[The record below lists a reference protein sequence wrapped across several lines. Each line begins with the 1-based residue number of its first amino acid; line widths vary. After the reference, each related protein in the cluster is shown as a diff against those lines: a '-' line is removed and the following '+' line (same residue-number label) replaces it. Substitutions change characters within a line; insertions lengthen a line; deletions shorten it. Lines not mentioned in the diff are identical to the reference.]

1 MTDFAKYL
9 QSFFH
14 KYLLGNFGA
23 SSNTIRA
30 YKKSFS
36 LLVSFMTKVK
46 NIPPHKLELKHL
58 NKDSISE
65 FLMWLETNGNNS
77 ISTRN
82 NRYGAICSFCKYL
95 QYEVPDKLA
104 DWQNIRSIGNKKN
117 FLKTVNY
124 LPVEGI
130 KLLLE
135 QVSLETPASRRDLSM
150 LALLYDG
157 GMRVQ
162 ELIDLTPSCVRLEYP
177 YYIRV
182 TGKGNKQRD
191 IPLQKE
197 QINLLEQYIRENQL
211 LRPEKQCNPLFCNR
225 SGGKLSPVGITYILK
240 KYAASARGV
249 NDKLIPQIIS
259 PHVLR
264 HSKAMHL
271 LQAGVNIV
279 YIRDFLGHVSVQT
292 TERYARADSKQ
303 KREALEAAYIDV
315 IPEKGKLGSW
325 EGNDEMLDFLTNL
338 GI

>member
-23 SSNTIRA
+23 SANTIRA
-30 YKKSFS
+30 YKKSFN
-36 LLVSFMTKVK
+36 LLVTFMSKVK
-46 NIPPHKLELKHL
+46 GIPPHKLELKHL
-58 NKDSISE
+58 NKQSIE
-65 FLMWLETNGNNS
+65 DFLMWLEIHCNNS

-82 NRYGAICSFCKYL
+82 NRYAAICSFCKYL
-95 QYEVPDKLA
+95 QYSVPDRLA
-104 DWQNIRSIGNKKN
+104 EWQNIRSIKNKKG
-117 FLKTVNY
+117 FSKVMNY
-124 LPVEGI
+124 LSIDGI

-135 QVSLETPASRRDLSM
+135 QVSIETFASRRDLAM
-150 LALLYDG
+150 LALLYDS

-162 ELIDLTPSCVRLEYP
+162 ELVDLSPSCIRLEYP

-197 QINLLEQYIRENQL
+197 QISLLQQYINENHL
-211 LRPEKQCNPLFCNR
+211 LRPERQSRPLFFNR
-225 SGGKLSPVGITYILK
+225 SRGKLTTAGVTYILK
-240 KYAASARGV
+240 KYAKSARAI
-249 NDKLIPQIIS
+249 NSQLIPEIIS
-259 PHVLR
+259 PHVFR

-279 YIRDFLGHVSVQT
+279 YIRDFLGHASVQT

-303 KREALEAAYIDV
+303 KREALEAAYEDI
-315 IPEKGKLGSW
+315 IPEKGQLGSW
-325 EGNDEMLDFLTNL
+325 ERNDDLMDFLTNL

>member
-65 FLMWLETNGNNS
+65 FLMWLETDCNNS

-95 QYEVPDKLA
+95 QYEVPDRLA
-104 DWQNIRSIGNKKN
+104 EWQNIRSIKSKKG
-117 FLKTVNY
+117 FSKVMNY
-124 LPVEGI
+124 LSVEGI
-130 KLLLE
+130 NLLLE
-135 QVSLETPASRRDLSM
+135 QASMETLASRRDLAM
-150 LALLYDG
+150 LALLYDS

-162 ELIDLTPSCVRLEYP
+162 ELVDLSPSCVRFEYP
-177 YYIRV
+177 YHIRV

-191 IPLQKE
+191 IPLLKE
-197 QINLLEQYIRENQL
+197 QINLLERYVKENHL
-211 LRPEKQCNPLFCNR
+211 LRPEKQFSPLFFNR
-225 SGGKLSPVGITYILK
+225 GGGKLTPAGITYILK
-240 KYAASARGV
+240 KYAKSARIV
-249 NDKLIPQIIS
+249 NSHLIPEIIS
-259 PHVLR
+259 PHVFR

-271 LQAGVNIV
+271 LQGGVNIV
-279 YIRDFLGHVSVQT
+279 YIRDILGHVSVQT

-303 KREALEAAYIDV
+303 KRDALEAAYQDV

-325 EGNDEMLDFLTNL
+325 EGNDDEIDFLTNL

>member
-30 YKKSFS
+30 YKKCFG
-36 LLVSFMTKVK
+36 LLITFMNKVK
-46 NIPPHKLELKHL
+46 GVPPHKLELKHL
-58 NKDSISE
+58 NRDSISD
-65 FLMWLETNGNNS
+65 FLNWLEINCNNS

-82 NRYGAICSFCKYL
+82 NRYAAICSFCKYL
-95 QYEVPDKLA
+95 QYAVPDRLA
-104 DWQNIRSIGNKKN
+104 EWQNIRSIKNKKG
-117 FLKTVNY
+117 FSKAMNY
-124 LPVEGI
+124 VSVEGI

-135 QVSLETPASRRDLSM
+135 QTSMETLASRRDLAM
-150 LALLYDG
+150 LALLYDS

-162 ELIDLTPSCVRLEYP
+162 ELVDLSPSCVRFEYP
-177 YYIRV
+177 YHIRV

-191 IPLQKE
+191 IPLLKE
-197 QINLLEQYIRENQL
+197 QINLLEQYVKENHL
-211 LRPEKQCNPLFCNR
+211 LRPEKQFSPLFFNR
-225 SGGKLSPVGITYILK
+225 GGGKLTAAGVTYILK
-240 KYAASARGV
+240 KYAKSAREV
-249 NDKLIPQIIS
+249 NSQLIPQIIS
-259 PHVLR
+259 PHVFR

-271 LQAGVNIV
+271 LQVGVNIV

-303 KREALEAAYIDV
+303 KREALEAAYEDV
-315 IPEKGKLGSW
+315 IPEKGRLGSW
-325 EGNDEMLDFLTNL
+325 EGNDDLVNFLKDL